1 MLERLYANMVKL
13 IIKEIFLFSLVA
25 FLIFFGLELIKEG
38 FVSNYF
44 DLNIL
49 LIISILFGF
58 ILLIINLSQKRV
70 EE

>member
-13 IIKEIFLFSLVA
+13 IIKEMFLFSLVA